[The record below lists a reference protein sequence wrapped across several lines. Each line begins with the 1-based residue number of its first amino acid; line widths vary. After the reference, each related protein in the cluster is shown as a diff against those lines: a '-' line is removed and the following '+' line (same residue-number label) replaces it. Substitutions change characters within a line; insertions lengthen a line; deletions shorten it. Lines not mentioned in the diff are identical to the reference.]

1 MPAHRDPTKKGR
13 AAPLI
18 RSSMFLRGLAT
29 AITLTSLGGMTSFAA
44 THLQNTAAPL
54 QPSASTTT
62 AAITPTGTAA
72 PAATG
77 APAAIGKTTTTT
89 RRSTTITG
97 ATTTTTTARTKTKS
111 S

>member
-1 MPAHRDPTKKGR
+1 MPAHRNMTKKGK
-13 AAPLI
+13 AAPLF
-18 RSSMFLRGLAT
+18 RSSALLRGVAT
-29 AITLTSLGGMTSFAA
+29 AITLSSLGGMTSFAA
-44 THLQNTAAPL
+44 THVQNTAAPL

-62 AAITPTGTAA
+62 TAVTPTAIA
-72 PAATG
+72 
-77 APAAIGKTTTTT
+77 APAAIGKTTTT

>member
-1 MPAHRDPTKKGR
+1 MPAHRDPANKGK

-18 RSSMFLRGLAT
+18 RSSVFLRGLAT

-44 THLQNTAAPL
+44 THVQNTAAPL
-54 QPSASTTT
+54 QPPASTTT
-62 AAITPTGTAA
+62 AVTPAATAA
-72 PAATG
+72 PAAT
-77 APAAIGKTTTTT
+77 APSATGKSSTTTT

>member
-1 MPAHRDPTKKGR
+1 MKNRSQK
-13 AAPLI
+13 PLI
-18 RSSMFLRGLAT
+18 RSSALLRSVAT

-44 THLQNTAAPL
+44 THVQNTAAPL

-62 AAITPTGTAA
+62 AVTPTAT
-72 PAATG
+72 PAAT
-77 APAAIGKTTTTT
+77 ARTSTTT

>member
-1 MPAHRDPTKKGR
+1 M
-13 AAPLI
+13 I
-18 RSSMFLRGLAT
+18 RSSVLLRGLAT

-44 THLQNTAAPL
+44 THVQNNAAPL

-62 AAITPTGTAA
+62 ATITPAATAA
-72 PAATG
+72 PPAT
-77 APAAIGKTTTTT
+77 ANTATTT

-97 ATTTTTTARTKTKS
+97 AKNTTTTARTQTKS

>member
-1 MPAHRDPTKKGR
+1 MAAHREPTRKGA

-18 RSSMFLRGLAT
+18 RSSVFLRGLAT

-44 THLQNTAAPL
+44 THVQNTAAPL

-62 AAITPTGTAA
+62 AVTPVATGTTA
-72 PAATG
+72 
-77 APAAIGKTTTTT
+77 TTTT

-97 ATTTTTTARTKTKS
+97 ATTTTTTARTNTKS